1 MKAYITNI
9 LWEYNELTITDE
21 QIFKLP
27 IRAEVEIDEDL
38 CESKEDIETFHTE
51 EIDNLCEYAECNGF
65 DISFLGYNLD
75 VMETITTD
83 SHFQSVR
90 DNMDEWE
97 GHNEIAEWDRQYNL
111 K

>member
-21 QIFKLP
+21 QIYALP
-27 IRAEVEIDEDL
+27 TRAIVEIDEDL
-38 CESKEDIETFHTE
+38 VESKEDIETFHTE
-51 EIDNLCEYAECNGF
+51 EVDNLCEYAQCNGF
-65 DISFLGYNLD
+65 DISFLGFNLD
-75 VMETITTD
+75 VEETITTKE
-83 SHFQSVR
+83 HFQSVK

-97 GHNEIAEWDRQYNL
+97 GYNEMAEWDRQYNL